1 MIYTQND
8 SLTELTENIEILNSH
23 LDIDRKRDITVL
35 NTTQS
40 SDNEKNDKHTRNT
53 IYYKCK

>member
-1 MIYTQND
+1 MICTQND

-23 LDIDRKRDITVL
+23 LDVDRKRDIIVL